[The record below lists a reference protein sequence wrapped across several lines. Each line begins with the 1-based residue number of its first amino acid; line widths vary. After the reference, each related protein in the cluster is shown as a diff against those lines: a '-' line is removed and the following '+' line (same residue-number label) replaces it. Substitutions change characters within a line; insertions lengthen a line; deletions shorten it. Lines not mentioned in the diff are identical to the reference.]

1 MNKNINIKTI
11 KSTLIPISLILIICW
26 YLFDTTTGERVTLL
40 VAGSHNILIQD
51 KDNHISE
58 ISISIDLS
66 DLITERKK
74 LFDIEYKER
83 LFQRPRLI
91 SIKPVN

>member
-1 MNKNINIKTI
+1 MNNNINIKTI

-51 KDNHISE
+51 KDNHPSGIRQSSLCYRE
-58 ISISIDLS
+58 TLVNPKPIM
-66 DLITERKK
+66 
-74 LFDIEYKER
+74 LFEVRFKR
-83 LFQRPRLI
+83 WQ
-91 SIKPVN
+91 SV

>member
-40 VAGSHNILIQD
+40 VAGSHNILKQD

-74 LFDIEYKER
+74 LFDIEYKKR